1 MGKVTKDLQTFKSTY
16 RKTGSVRTAALAA
29 GYSQSVANTGLQ
41 NLPKSVHTYVL
52 TRRKKLSKL
61 AQLARAVTPEDQE
74 LTVRGALLANVAQ
87 GKDQAVNSLKL
98 LGQDKRV
105 GMWIP
110 DSQTGVIVI
119 QAAPIPSF
127 DPPDDRSPNVNQPF
141 LPPHVT
147 IEGK

>member
-1 MGKVTKDLQTFKSTY
+1 MNQAMPNVSKDLQAFKRTY
-16 RKTGSVRTAALAA
+16 KKTGSIRSSALAA

-52 TRRKKLSKL
+52 TRQKRLSKL
-61 AQLARAVTPEDQE
+61 AQLARHVTAEDQE
-74 LTVRGALLANVAQ
+74 LTVRGALLANVAS
-87 GKDQAVNSLKL
+87 GKDQACNSLKM

-105 GMWIP
+105 AMFTP

-127 DPPDDRSPNVNQPF
+127 DPPSAIPA
-141 LPPHVT
+141 LPTHT
-147 IEGK
+147 IEAK